1 MSITTVGD
9 RFIHYEM
16 LGRGEPL
23 IFIHGWLGSW
33 RYWWPSMQALSTHYR
48 TLALDLWGFGDSSKA
63 SDSYSLDSYVEMVEQ
78 LIDQLGIVRPVLLVG
93 HNLGAAVALRYA
105 GARPQAVSRLA
116 AVALPVPAHL
126 PNNRLL
132 DGDIAGVLGRVL
144 KVSYPEVESE
154 LHKTDPAAF
163 NQAALEVFGADF
175 GPELVEPAAP
185 TLLVYG
191 NADTMVLSP
200 DGALG
205 APAPNRAVVRL
216 DAGHFPMLEDA
227 ARFNRLILEFRRA
240 DDDPAG
246 ITPKEFWQ
254 RRVH

>member
-1 MSITTVGD
+1 MSITTVGE
-9 RFIHYEM
+9 RFIHYET

-33 RYWWPSMQALSTHYR
+33 RYWWPSMQALSVHYR

-63 SDSYSLDSYVEMVEQ
+63 SDSYSLDNYVEMLGQ
-78 LIDQLGIVRPVLLVG
+78 FIDQLGIVQPVLLVG

-105 GARPQAVSRLA
+105 RAKPEAVHRLA

-132 DGDIAGVLGRVL
+132 EGDAAAVFARVL
-144 KVSYPEVESE
+144 KVSHPEVESE
-154 LHKTDPAAF
+154 LRKIDPAAWSK
-163 NQAALEVFGADF
+163 AAAETYGADF
-175 GPELVEPAAP
+175 TADLREPAAP

-191 NADTMVLSP
+191 NADTMVQFPNSEL
-200 DGALG
+200 AE
-205 APAPNRAVVRL
+205 PAPNRTVVTL
-216 DAGHFPMLEDA
+216 EASHFPMLEDP
-227 ARFNRLILEFRRA
+227 ARFNRLILEFLRA
-240 DDDPAG
+240 ETGPGDL
-246 ITPKEFWQ
+246 TPKAFWQ

>member
-23 IFIHGWLGSW
+23 IFVHGWLGSW

-63 SDSYSLDSYVEMVEQ
+63 SDSYSLDKYVEMLGQ
-78 LIDQLGIVRPVLLVG
+78 FIDQLGIVQPVLLVG

-105 GARPQAVSRLA
+105 TARPEAVSRLA
-116 AVALPVPAHL
+116 AVALPVPAHV

-132 DGDIAGVLGRVL
+132 DGDIAGVLARVL
-144 KVSYPEVESE
+144 KISYPEVESE
-154 LHKTDPAAF
+154 LHKTDPVAF
-163 NQAALEVFGADF
+163 NQAALEVYGADF
-175 GPELVEPAAP
+175 SPELVEPVVP

-191 NADTMVLSP
+191 NADAMVPYPNSEF
-200 DGALG
+200 AE
-205 APAPNRAVVRL
+205 PAPKRTVVRL
-216 DAGHFPMLEDA
+216 DASHFPMLEDA
-227 ARFNRLILEFRRA
+227 ARFNRLILEFMRA
-240 DDDPAG
+240 ENDSAG
-246 ITPKEFWQ
+246 VTPKEFWQ

>member
-9 RFIHYEM
+9 KFIHYEM

-23 IFIHGWLGSW
+23 IFVHGWLGTW

-48 TLALDLWGFGDSSKA
+48 TLALDLWGFGDSSKS
-63 SDSYSLDSYVEMVEQ
+63 SDSYSLDKYVEMIEQ
-78 LIDQLGIVRPVLLVG
+78 FIDQLGIVRPVLLVG

-105 GARPQAVSRLA
+105 GARPHAVSRLV
-116 AVALPVPAHL
+116 AVALPVPAYL

-132 DGDIAGVLGRVL
+132 EGDVAGVLARVL
-144 KVSYPEVESE
+144 KVSHPEVETE
-154 LHKTDPAAF
+154 LHKTDLAAF
-163 NQAALEVFGADF
+163 NQAAVEVFGTDF
-175 GPELVEPAAP
+175 GPELVEPAVP

-191 NADTMVLSP
+191 NADTMVQYPNSEL
-200 DGALG
+200 A

-216 DAGHFPMLEDA
+216 DASHFPMLEDT
-227 ARFNRLILEFRRA
+227 ARFNRLILEFMRA
-240 DDDPAG
+240 ENDPAG
-246 ITPKEFWQ
+246 VTPKEFWQ